1 MCFDDHHFSSSWLPL
16 ILNHK
21 GRSKQRH
28 SARGAGQVC
37 IRRCYILQN
46 LHLSI
51 CEVCKICKICK
62 ICKFANPLQNS
73 NSRFRQNFEV
83 EKANWL
89 DEKEKVN
96 SQKYFLSVFS
106 DFFSQ
111 CFISSNLKVQWNPIF
126 HTICGKSTFHLI
138 TYTTVESCFP

>member
-28 SARGAGQVC
+28 SARGVGQVC

-46 LHLSI
+46 LHLPI
-51 CEVCKICKICK
+51 CKVCKICKICK

-96 SQKYFLSVFS
+96 SQKYSLSVFS
-106 DFFSQ
+106 DFFHNALYQ
-111 CFISSNLKVQWNPIF
+111 YLLINYHLQLQLF
-126 HTICGKSTFHLI
+126 H
-138 TYTTVESCFP
+138 